1 MCDTSENC
9 SEADT
14 VPYQKLNEYA
24 EKEATDLIDDGIVE
38 AFLANYKEEASAA
51 EESTSDNEESSQNVK
66 LRRETALPLDVSVT
80 DFVLKIFT
88 LKNMTKCLIFILGVM
103 AATSIWDIIV
113 EVYSRPTVLKPKG
126 PRPFFSNHSSS
137 FLTDYYTGKFH
148 PDRAVGRSDLL
159 VAMYYAPWSFH
170 SRQLKHPFEV
180 VALVLR
186 NHKNIRFVAV
196 NCWTT
201 TGECRNMY
209 KIYQFPLIVAYSS
222 TVYTV
227 YQGEHSVDHIYR
239 WVVNVRNP
247 LHVIRSAKQLDELK
261 RNSHTSVVGYF
272 PFKEMNT
279 PYGYRA
285 FAAAGMVLQTG
296 LMEDEFTRFA
306 VVTSERMAREMGMR
320 FEGDIVMY
328 IPDDF
333 EFQWSY
339 GTAASASNIVDWV
352 RHNRE
357 ESSPIKWLQYNKNT
371 ELMSEKFARILNQ
384 SSMLLLVTF
393 LTPIYRGQS
402 DISLFTELA
411 REYWN
416 CKEEDLLS
424 IEVPE
429 RGIVRQKY
437 ISQALAK
444 DRLACAEVMEDV
456 VKMDL
461 CCRSLLPSVD
471 WNMACASSAKFRW
484 EDELHADASEQQE
497 ISHKRRSHWTEQVLV
512 ATEKCVAVRNGSLD
526 ANAVLSRCCVYYDEI
541 SQPELTAVQKL
552 IARRRLHDRELRLA
566 DSCMRGRLY
575 DYMKYPER
583 NESID
588 LFDEPQP
595 TVNLSIRG
603 MGCHEHEENNTLKF
617 AVLDSLHYSY
627 FLDKW
632 GLIEK
637 QLPLVIA
644 IDANRELFSVMD
656 GFYSQKRVREFIR
669 DYHSYLIPNHFM
681 SEEDSRIRPNHAE
694 QVASVHP
701 RLKDERVLGRLTQR
715 TFHDLIENRH
725 NTSHDVVVFFSGGGW
740 HAPSTTALSI
750 YHSTADYFSSS
761 PELIQFY
768 MIDVTRNELP
778 YNFNFDRIPAVV
790 IFLANQTDISWK
802 YPDTLPF
809 SQPNLLSFI
818 LSHCSARLRWK
829 MALTSC
835 GRICVTQNRRRLR
848 QRQGK
853 LIRAIHRVR
862 ESRYRVLFETK
873 LQYFIKQL
881 RVIRRVLRALNVA
894 LHQSEALAEDSVNS
908 LLHNYVFEDFYRE

>member
-1 MCDTSENC
+1 GE
-9 SEADT
+9 
-14 VPYQKLNEYA
+14 QWH
-24 EKEATDLIDDGIVE
+24 
-38 AFLANYKEEASAA
+38 SAYGPSPL
-51 EESTSDNEESSQNVK
+51 ES
-66 LRRETALPLDVSVT
+66 LPLDVSVT

-137 FLTDYYTGKFH
+137 FLTDYYTGKFR

-239 WVVNVRNP
+239 WVINVRNP
-247 LHVIRSAKQLDELK
+247 LHVIRSTKQLEELK

-306 VVTSERMAREMGMR
+306 VVTSERMAREIGMR
-320 FEGDIVMY
+320 FEGDIAMY

-339 GTAASASNIVDWV
+339 GTAATASNIVDWV

-437 ISQALAK
+437 ISQALAN

-456 VKMDL
+456 VKMDS

-512 ATEKCVAVRNGSLD
+512 ATENTAKTPRPRAEIGGLMYASPAKTPR
-526 ANAVLSRCCVYYDEI
+526 SRAEVGGLLY
-541 SQPELTAVQKL
+541 
-552 IARRRLHDRELRLA
+552 AR
-566 DSCMRGRLY
+566 SF
-575 DYMKYPER
+575 
-583 NESID
+583 SID

-595 TVNLSIRG
+595 AVDLSIRGMGLSIDLFDEPQPAVDLSIRGMGCHEHEENNTLKFAVLDSLHYSYFLDKWGLIEKQPAVNLSIRG

-656 GFYSQKRVREFIR
+656 GFYSQWIRAVDRCCRVLTGIWHVPLRQSSGGKTSSTLMLVSSKKYRTNVEATGQ
-669 DYHSYLIPNHFM
+669 
-681 SEEDSRIRPNHAE
+681 SRCW
-694 QVASVHP
+694 S
-701 RLKDERVLGRLTQR
+701 RLKSVLLC
-715 TFHDLIENRH
+715 E
-725 NTSHDVVVFFSGGGW
+725 
-740 HAPSTTALSI
+740 
-750 YHSTADYFSSS
+750 
-761 PELIQFY
+761 
-768 MIDVTRNELP
+768 M
-778 YNFNFDRIPAVV
+778 
-790 IFLANQTDISWK
+790 
-802 YPDTLPF
+802 
-809 SQPNLLSFI
+809 
-818 LSHCSARLRWK
+818 
-829 MALTSC
+829 
-835 GRICVTQNRRRLR
+835 
-848 QRQGK
+848 
-853 LIRAIHRVR
+853 
-862 ESRYRVLFETK
+862 
-873 LQYFIKQL
+873 
-881 RVIRRVLRALNVA
+881 
-894 LHQSEALAEDSVNS
+894 EA
-908 LLHNYVFEDFYRE
+908 